1 MRGTFSRHWM
11 RAMIDLSPVHLAI
24 VERILAKHVPEYEV
38 RGFGSRATW
47 NAKDYSDLDLAV
59 VGDEPLP
66 SRTLSSLK
74 EAFEESRLPM
84 RVDVI
89 DWNAIAEGFRELIA
103 SDTVVVQEAPERVEW
118 PAVALSEVV
127 ELTLSSVD
135 KKSKPGEHPVLL
147 CNYTDVYNH
156 DFIRAEMDFMSAT
169 ATDREIGR
177 CSLVEGDVIIT
188 KDSEAYD
195 DIGVP
200 ALVREHIPNLLC
212 GYHLA
217 ILRAK
222 PEIDS
227 TYLFYALK
235 TREVQQQFHAYANG
249 VTRYGLRKA
258 DIGLVELP
266 LPPLEEQRAI
276 AHVLSTLDDK
286 IELNRRMNE
295 TLEEMARALF
305 KSWFMDF
312 DPVYSKAECRHSGL
326 PPDLD
331 ALFPVSFK
339 VSELGEI
346 PDGWIVGSLGDI
358 AVSQRRGV
366 DPATVVSDMPYIG
379 LKHMPRH
386 SIALM
391 DWDEAESVSSTK
403 SAFEVGDILFGKL
416 RPYFH
421 KVGVAPVDG
430 LCSTDIVVLKA
441 RVPRWSA
448 FVLACVSSPEFIAHT
463 SQTSTGTKMP
473 RTSWE
478 AMSTYELC
486 RPTDVVAIAFQDV
499 VSPMLR
505 RIIENIHESRTL
517 AALRDALL
525 PQLIS
530 GAIRISHVERAWASE
545 T

>member
-1 MRGTFSRHWM
+1 
-11 RAMIDLSPVHLAI
+11 MIDLSPAHLAI
-24 VERILAKHVPEYEV
+24 VKRILAKHVPGYEV

-47 NAKDYSDLDLAV
+47 NAKDHSDLDLAV
-59 VGDEPLP
+59 VGDESLL
-66 SRTLSSLK
+66 SRTLARLK

-89 DWNAIAEGFRELIA
+89 DWNTIADDFRELIA
-103 SDTVVVQEAPERVEW
+103 PDTVVVQEAPQCAEW
-118 PAVALSEVV
+118 PSVALSEVV

-188 KDSEAYD
+188 KDSEAYN

-200 ALVREHIPNLLC
+200 SLVRENIPNLLC

-222 PEIDS
+222 PKIDG

-266 LPPLEEQRAI
+266 LPPLGEQRAV
-276 AHVLSTLDDK
+276 ARVLSALDEK
-286 IELNRRMNE
+286 IELNRRMSE

-305 KSWFMDF
+305 KSWFVDF
-312 DPVYSKAECRHSGL
+312 DPVRAKAGGRPSGL
-326 PPDLD
+326 PPELD
-331 ALFPVSFK
+331 ALFPASFE
-339 VSELGEI
+339 VSELEEI
-346 PDGWIVGSLGDI
+346 PAGWVQETIYRFANIIYGAPFASNQFNTENEGVPLIRIRDLSTHNPK
-358 AVSQRRGV
+358 VSTRQ
-366 DPATVVSDMPYIG
+366 I
-379 LKHMPRH
+379 
-386 SIALM
+386 
-391 DWDEAESVSSTK
+391 
-403 SAFEVGDILFGKL
+403 
-416 RPYFH
+416 H
-421 KVGVAPVDG
+421 KKGHLINPG
-430 LCSTDIVVLKA
+430 DIVVGMDG
-441 RVPRWSA
+441 A
-448 FVLACVSSPEFIAHT
+448 FRLEVWKGP
-463 SQTSTGTKMP
+463 
-473 RTSWE
+473 TSWLNQRVCHFE
-478 AMSTYELC
+478 PQPRIPTLFLVGALQEPLAFFERSKVGTTVIYLGKVDLDTIRLL
-486 RPTDVVAIAFQDV
+486 RPSQGILDIFAKMGEPLLEQAVAKIC
-499 VSPMLR
+499 
-505 RIIENIHESRTL
+505 ESRTL
-517 AALRDALL
+517 IGLRDALL
-525 PQLIS
+525 PKLIS
-530 GAIRISHVERAWASE
+530 GEIRVGHVEKVWQSE